1 MPNDSRLSTIIFFSL
16 GLLFVQLCF
25 VFYLIIQR
33 STFIEYYV
41 RQCDNAKKN
50 EEIEFQIRCHAASIN
65 SKQIII
71 DENVDFIL
79 ILLFKIKI
87 LFIKEENLETNPSTI
102 QDPNFGILTV
112 DTFDDI
118 QQPIIPTSYE
128 YSLKLWFRIKRMFF
142 CFYFFD
148 DKN

>member
-1 MPNDSRLSTIIFFSL
+1 MPNDSHLSTILFFSL

-71 DENVDFIL
+71 DENVSFLLLFSIKNFSYIFLRKKILNQIHQLFKIL
-79 ILLFKIKI
+79 ILVF
-87 LFIKEENLETNPSTI
+87 
-102 QDPNFGILTV
+102 
-112 DTFDDI
+112 
-118 QQPIIPTSYE
+118 
-128 YSLKLWFRIKRMFF
+128 
-142 CFYFFD
+142 
-148 DKN
+148 